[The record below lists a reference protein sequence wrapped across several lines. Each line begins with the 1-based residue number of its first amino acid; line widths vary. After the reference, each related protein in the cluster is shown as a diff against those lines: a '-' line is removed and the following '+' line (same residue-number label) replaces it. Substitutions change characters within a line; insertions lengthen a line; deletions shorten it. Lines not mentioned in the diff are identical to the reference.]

1 MHQDRRRVAVLSLT
15 AVGAAFAV
23 LLLAGPAA
31 AHVTIS
37 PETATQGGD
46 ATLSFQVPN
55 EMDNAVTTK
64 VQVFFPPA
72 QPLASVAIKPHLGWS
87 YQVTTRKL
95 STPISSDDGSVS
107 EVVSQV
113 TWKADSRQT
122 AIQPGE
128 FDSFDISVGPLP
140 KASTMEFKALQTY
153 SNGQIVR
160 WIDPTTPGTD
170 EPPHPAPTLTLL
182 PAGQD
187 TSSATTDMPP
197 MSSTSSSNGSG
208 RATTALVLSVVA
220 LVVAV
225 AAVAIGLL
233 RRSRS

>member
-1 MHQDRRRVAVLSLT
+1 
-15 AVGAAFAV
+15 
-23 LLLAGPAA
+23 
-31 AHVTIS
+31 VTIS

-64 VQVFFPPA
+64 VQVFFPSA
-72 QPLASVAIKPHLGWS
+72 QPLASVAIKPHPGWS

-107 EVVSQV
+107 QVVSRV
-113 TWKADSRQT
+113 TWRADSRQS

-140 KASTMEFKALQTY
+140 KSSTMVFKTLQTY

-160 WIDPTTPGTD
+160 WIDPTTSGAG
-170 EPPHPAPTLTLL
+170 EPQHPAPTLTLV
-182 PAGQD
+182 PEGQG
-187 TSSATTDMPP
+187 TTSATTDMPP
-197 MSSTSSSNGSG
+197 MTSMTSSDDNG
-208 RATTALVLSVVA
+208 RVTTALVLSLVA
-220 LVVAV
+220 LLVAV
-225 AAVAIGLL
+225 AAGAIGLR